1 MVIEEGHESSHGVSD
16 CRCEHVTPGGPRG
29 FDLIS
34 AAGLLGDRLSA
45 ADQDILAVGVGWDRT
60 PWTPSEGIGPLGI
73 RTMVVAVDGQRTGY
87 TLIDGNNMDPGLRDH
102 LRDRLLDTTDLDEY
116 EIATTDT
123 HVVNTVTANNQVG
136 SALDHDR
143 LASVIMGTV
152 SAAEADI
159 EPVSVGVGVEQATVT
174 VFGNDRTETLASH
187 ANAVITMGGALAV
200 SVIIAAT
207 AVSMLIFLFA

>member
-1 MVIEEGHESSHGVSD
+1 
-16 CRCEHVTPGGPRG
+16 
-29 FDLIS
+29 
-34 AAGLLGDRLSA
+34 
-45 ADQDILAVGVGWDRT
+45 
-60 PWTPSEGIGPLGI
+60 
-73 RTMVVAVDGQRTGY
+73 
-87 TLIDGNNMDPGLRDH
+87 
-102 LRDRLLDTTDLDEY
+102 
-116 EIATTDT
+116 
-123 HVVNTVTANNQVG
+123 VVNTVTANNQVG

-207 AVSMLIFLFA
+207 AVSMLLFLFA